1 MPATGVKLH
10 TESADNPSDLLPR
23 TEALWAT
30 VALRSEDRP
39 KPDPLRKQP
48 DRADWLVGAE
58 EGMSAEV
65 SRSQAGMPS
74 PFVPPKLVRPDS
86 GETVAP
92 RPGEVR
98 PPFQAPP
105 LPGASRVPLPISQ
118 PTPAMPRWDPVQSSV
133 PTLKRDREREVPPAS
148 SSPIPELT
156 RDFPMDDAEE
166 RAVMAAEQAE
176 RRAQDEAIAAGPHAV
191 VRPAEFEIP
200 VIPPS
205 GLPKLQTVLATD
217 RRVQA
222 AVLVVVA
229 IVLAMTFWPREEKT
243 ISVAHLKSEP
253 ERFADTQVRVSGK
266 VVEIYPVGSSW
277 AYALVQGRDTI
288 VVFTRMGSPTLHE
301 KRVVV
306 GTLSNGYL
314 DGTSRAA
321 IFETNR

>member
-1 MPATGVKLH
+1 VGEP
-10 TESADNPSDLLPR
+10 LPYDP
-23 TEALWAT
+23 
-30 VALRSEDRP
+30 EDRP

-65 SRSQAGMPS
+65 SRSQAGIPS

-86 GETVAP
+86 GEIVAP
-92 RPGEVR
+92 KPGDIR
-98 PPFQAPP
+98 PPFQA
-105 LPGASRVPLPISQ
+105 ARVPLPV
-118 PTPAMPRWDPVQSSV
+118 PPAAPVMPRWDQAQNSV
-133 PTLKRDREREVPPAS
+133 PTLKRDREIPPAS

-166 RAVMAAEQAE
+166 RAIIAAEQAE
-176 RRAQDEAIAAGPHAV
+176 RRAQDEAVATRPHAV

-205 GLPKLQTVLATD
+205 GLPKLQTALATD
-217 RRVQA
+217 RRVQV
-222 AVLVVVA
+222 AVLLVVA

-243 ISVAHLKSEP
+243 VSVAHLKSEP

-266 VVEIYPVGSSW
+266 VVEIYPVGSSF
-277 AYALVQGRDTI
+277 AYALLQGRDTI
-288 VVFTRMGSPTLHE
+288 VVFTRMGAPKLHE

>member
-1 MPATGVKLH
+1 VGEP
-10 TESADNPSDLLPR
+10 LPYDP
-23 TEALWAT
+23 
-30 VALRSEDRP
+30 EDRP

-65 SRSQAGMPS
+65 SRSQAGIPS
-74 PFVPPKLVRPDS
+74 PFVPPKLARPDS
-86 GETVAP
+86 GEIVAP
-92 RPGEVR
+92 RPGDVR
-98 PPFQAPP
+98 PPFQ
-105 LPGASRVPLPISQ
+105 GARVPLPV
-118 PTPAMPRWDPVQSSV
+118 PPAAPVMPRWDQGQSSV
-133 PTLKRDREREVPPAS
+133 PTLKRDREREFPPAS
-148 SSPIPELT
+148 ASPISELT

-166 RAVMAAEQAE
+166 RAIIAAEQAE
-176 RRAQDEAIAAGPHAV
+176 RRAQDEAVATRPHAV
-191 VRPAEFEIP
+191 VKPAEFEIP

-205 GLPKLQTVLATD
+205 GLPKLQTALATD
-217 RRVQA
+217 RRVQL
-222 AVLVVVA
+222 AVLLVVA

-243 ISVAHLKSEP
+243 VSVAHLKSEP

-277 AYALVQGRDTI
+277 AYALLQGRDTI
-288 VVFTRMGSPTLHE
+288 VVFTRMGSPKLHE

>member
-1 MPATGVKLH
+1 MGEP
-10 TESADNPSDLLPR
+10 LPYDP
-23 TEALWAT
+23 
-30 VALRSEDRP
+30 EDRP

-65 SRSQAGMPS
+65 SRSEARMPS

-86 GETVAP
+86 GEIVAP
-92 RPGEVR
+92 RPSDVR

-105 LPGASRVPLPISQ
+105 VPVPGAARVPLPISQ
-118 PTPAMPRWDPVQSSV
+118 PTPAMPRWDPAQSSV

-166 RAVMAAEQAE
+166 RAVIAAEQAE
-176 RRAQDEAIAAGPHAV
+176 RRAQDEAIAARPHAV
-191 VRPAEFEIP
+191 VKPAEFEIP

-217 RRVQA
+217 LWITAITQAQGSTDVRVLATDRRVQVV
-222 AVLVVVA
+222 VLLVVA

-243 ISVAHLKSEP
+243 VSVAHLKADP
-253 ERFADTQVRVSGK
+253 ARFADTQVRVSGK

>member
-1 MPATGVKLH
+1 MGEP
-10 TESADNPSDLLPR
+10 LPYDP
-23 TEALWAT
+23 
-30 VALRSEDRP
+30 EDRP

-74 PFVPPKLVRPDS
+74 PFVPPKLARPDS
-86 GETVAP
+86 GEIVAP
-92 RPGEVR
+92 RPGDGR
-98 PPFQAPP
+98 PPFQAAKVP
-105 LPGASRVPLPISQ
+105 LPGAARAPLPI
-118 PTPAMPRWDPVQSSV
+118 PPAAAPAMPSWDRAQSSLPV
-133 PTLKRDREREVPPAS
+133 MKREREGPPAS
-148 SSPIPELT
+148 SSPIPELA

-166 RAVMAAEQAE
+166 RAIIAAEQAE
-176 RRAQDEAIAAGPHAV
+176 RRAQDEAVATRPHAV

-200 VIPPS
+200 VVPPS
-205 GLPKLQTVLATD
+205 GLPKLQAALASD
-217 RRVQA
+217 RRVQLA
-222 AVLVVVA
+222 LLLVVAV
-229 IVLAMTFWPREEKT
+229 VLAMTFWPREEKT
-243 ISVAHLKSEP
+243 VSVAHLKSEP

-288 VVFTRMGSPTLHE
+288 VVFTRMGTPKLHE

-314 DGTSRAA
+314 DGMSRAA

>member
-1 MPATGVKLH
+1 MGEP
-10 TESADNPSDLLPR
+10 LPYDP
-23 TEALWAT
+23 E
-30 VALRSEDRP
+30 ERP

-65 SRSQAGMPS
+65 SRSQAGIPS

-86 GETVAP
+86 GEIVAP
-92 RPGEVR
+92 RPGDVR

-105 LPGASRVPLPISQ
+105 VPVPGASRVPLPISQ
-118 PTPAMPRWDPVQSSV
+118 PTPAMPRWDHAQSSV

-166 RAVMAAEQAE
+166 RAVIAAEQAE
-176 RRAQDEAIAAGPHAV
+176 RRAQDEAVATRPHAV
-191 VRPAEFEIP
+191 VKPAEFEIP

-217 RRVQA
+217 RRVQV
-222 AVLVVVA
+222 AVLLVVA

-243 ISVAHLKSEP
+243 VSVAHLKSEP

-314 DGTSRAA
+314 DGSSRAA

>member
-1 MPATGVKLH
+1 MGEP
-10 TESADNPSDLLPR
+10 LPYDP
-23 TEALWAT
+23 
-30 VALRSEDRP
+30 EDRP

-65 SRSQAGMPS
+65 SRSQAGIPS

-86 GETVAP
+86 GEIVVP
-92 RPGEVR
+92 KPGEAR
-98 PPFQAPP
+98 SPFPA
-105 LPGASRVPLPISQ
+105 ARVPLPV
-118 PTPAMPRWDPVQSSV
+118 PPVAPVMPSWDRAQSSV
-133 PTLKRDREREVPPAS
+133 PTLKRDREREFPPAS
-148 SSPIPELT
+148 ASPIPELT

-166 RAVMAAEQAE
+166 RAIIAAEQAE
-176 RRAQDEAIAAGPHAV
+176 RRAQDEALATRPHAV
-191 VRPAEFEIP
+191 VKPAEFEIP

-205 GLPKLQTVLATD
+205 GLPKLQTALATD
-217 RRVQA
+217 RRVQL
-222 AVLVVVA
+222 AVLLVVA

-243 ISVAHLKSEP
+243 VSVAHLKSEP

-277 AYALVQGRDTI
+277 AYALLQGRDTI
-288 VVFTRMGSPTLHE
+288 VVFTRMGSPKLHE